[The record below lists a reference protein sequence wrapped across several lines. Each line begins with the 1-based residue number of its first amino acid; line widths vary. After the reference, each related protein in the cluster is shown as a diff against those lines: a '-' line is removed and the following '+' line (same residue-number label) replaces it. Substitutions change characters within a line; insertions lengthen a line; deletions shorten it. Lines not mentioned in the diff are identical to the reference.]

1 MRPTSVDPAAVDPA
15 EVDPAAW
22 TCPAPLRDHD
32 RVVMGHGGGG
42 RLSADLVRHL
52 FLPAFTVGA
61 GGDTAGDGVLGR
73 MADAAV
79 VPAGGE
85 RLAFSTDSF
94 VVRPRFF
101 PGGCIGDL
109 AVNGTVNDVAMVGAV
124 PRWLSAGFVL
134 EEGLALDELS
144 AIADRMGAAARRAGV
159 QLVAGDTKVV
169 GAGQADGLYV
179 TTAGV
184 GVLAPGVDL
193 GPHRM
198 AVGDV
203 VVVSGPI
210 GLHGI
215 AVMSVREGLEFG
227 AEVRSDCA
235 PLVRPVQ
242 ALLAAGVDV
251 HMLRDPT
258 RGGVAATLN
267 ELAASSGHGIAIVE
281 RAVPVPEVVRA
292 ACGFLGLD
300 PLEVANEGCFVAVV
314 ARHDADRALD
324 VLHADA
330 LTAGAVA
337 VGEVVDD
344 HPGMVVARTGIGGT
358 RVVDLPPAEQ
368 LPRIC

>member
-1 MRPTSVDPAAVDPA
+1 
-15 EVDPAAW
+15 
-22 TCPAPLRDHD
+22 
-32 RVVMGHGGGG
+32 
-42 RLSADLVRHL
+42 
-52 FLPAFTVGA
+52 
-61 GGDTAGDGVLGR
+61 
-73 MADAAV
+73 MA
-79 VPAGGE
+79 
-85 RLAFSTDSF
+85 T
-94 VVRPRFF
+94 
-101 PGGCIGDL
+101 
-109 AVNGTVNDVAMVGAV
+109 
-124 PRWLSAGFVL
+124 
-134 EEGLALDELS
+134 
-144 AIADRMGAAARRAGV
+144 
-159 QLVAGDTKVV
+159 
-169 GAGQADGLYV
+169 
-179 TTAGV
+179 
-184 GVLAPGVDL
+184 
-193 GPHRM
+193 
-198 AVGDV
+198 GDV
-203 VVVSGPI
+203 VVVSGPV

-242 ALLAAGVDV
+242 ALLSAGVDV

-267 ELAASSGHGIAIVE
+267 ELAAASGRGIAMVE

-314 ARHDADRALD
+314 ARRDADRALE